1 MGTSGVGKTSLIRR
15 YARGVVSDGMSTT
28 TTIGLEKEV
37 MDIEINDEPIKI
49 VLWDPA
55 GQENF
60 SSLTKNYLKNLAA
73 VILCFDM
80 TSE

>member
-37 MDIEINDEPIKI
+37 MDIEINDEPIKL

-55 GQENF
+55 G
-60 SSLTKNYLKNLAA
+60 
-73 VILCFDM
+73 
-80 TSE
+80 